1 VPNATEDRLYGI
13 KETIMKNLLAALAL
27 ASAAFTTTAFAD
39 VGVSIR
45 IGEPGFYGQLD
56 IGGYDRPRFI
66 NARPV
71 LVRQRYRY
79 SAPLYLRVPAGHE
92 RNWSKHCARYDA
104 CYRPVYFV
112 RDEWYRDVYSPRYR
126 REQGR
131 DWRRDNRDERR
142 DERRDDR
149 RDDRRDQRD
158 DRRDDHRNDGRDDRG
173 NDRGGNDHRDDR
185 GRPGSDKGRDDKGRD
200 DRGNR
205 GH

>member
-1 VPNATEDRLYGI
+1 
-13 KETIMKNLLAALAL
+13 MKKLLAALAIT
-27 ASAAFTTTAFAD
+27 SAAFTSTAFAD

-66 NARPV
+66 NARPI
-71 LVRQRYRY
+71 LVRQRYRNP
-79 SAPLYLRVPAGHE
+79 APLYLRVPPGHQ

-126 REQGR
+126 REHGR
-131 DWRRDNRDERR
+131 DWRRDDRR

-149 RDDRRDQRD
+149 RDDRWGG
-158 DRRDDHRNDGRDDRG
+158 RDDHRNDGRDNRG
-173 NDRGGNDHRDDR
+173 DDHRDDH
-185 GRPGSDKGRDDKGRD
+185 GRKGPDDRRD
-200 DRGNR
+200 DRGKR